1 MNKAKNNFIFKLKIP
16 LVIYF
21 LIITFAMIV
30 FLMPHISFGQVGNP
44 ADFDPIPNTPYQPPI
59 FQPEVEAVRPITGD
73 VAVDPSPVDTTGQA
87 HNVSADTNTTVGD
100 SGSFGEIIYD
110 FVVTAVGG
118 IMGLFGSFFDY
129 AVDNFIIGFGD
140 KFKNSGIGFQIN
152 KSWGLVR
159 DIFNLTFIF
168 GLVYIGF
175 QMILG
180 SGNSAKS
187 ALAHLISAALLVNFS
202 LYITKFVIDFSN
214 LAAAEIFKAFSG
226 RGIGTSFINM
236 LGFSQVLN
244 FNNEA
249 GGSIAWMY
257 IIGLLVMFVV
267 MIYVFAA
274 AAIMITIRF
283 AVLNI
288 YMVASPIMFLG
299 WVFPSM
305 ADYSQKYWK
314 GFLGQAFFA
323 PALIFMLYLSYNVTR
338 GYSGLTQASPGNL
351 SNIFKPQTYS
361 NAPAV
366 FTFFVLTIVFILAS
380 LVIAKEMGARGSSV
394 AIAGGIKASK
404 YVLKK
409 TGDITAGGVAKI
421 GRTVIGGGADRI
433 RRSEAMKNFNV
444 NHPFTAKL
452 AHSALTQVTDNSF
465 DVRNAFG
472 GIGGALGIGTGKK
485 GGFDT
490 RQKERAKRYQEYL
503 NTLPKEEKEK
513 AEKEARE
520 TERVKKALE
529 NAENAKAETETR
541 KTELSTA
548 QNELH
553 KKTAD
558 SRKRIIEL
566 NEILKS
572 VTDKEEKKE
581 MVNEI
586 NALEAGVKVEE
597 KEAEPLIAELTKLV
611 NDATKTGETVLN
623 KYNDILKEETTKI
636 IYASQLAYIGALG
649 KWSDK
654 LARSHNAP
662 AAGIG
667 ATTEAIAAAGIGATT
682 GAIAATVAGSI
693 GVTLGLGVLGPV
705 GAVLLG
711 GASGLGNLHS
721 NKLLVEA
728 LEKEYG
734 ESGMNKEKANKRKE
748 RALDIAKELKEAEV
762 PNIVPPTPTN
772 GKT

>member
-1 MNKAKNNFIFKLKIP
+1 MILIKNIFVSKLKITS
-16 LVIYF
+16 VTYF
-21 LIITFAMIV
+21 LILTFAMIV
-30 FLMPHISFGQVGNP
+30 FLMPQISF
-44 ADFDPIPNTPYQPPI
+44 A
-59 FQPEVEAVRPITGD
+59 E
-73 VAVDPSPVDTTGQA
+73 DTSTI
-87 HNVSADTNTTVGD
+87 
-100 SGSFGEIIYD
+100 GEIIYG
-110 FVVTAVGG
+110 FVLKYYGG
-118 IMGLFGSFFDY
+118 FMGLFGSFFDY
-129 AVDNFIIGFGD
+129 SVNDFIIGFGD

-236 LGFSQVLN
+236 LGFSNVLN
-244 FNNEA
+244 FNAPA
-249 GGSIAWMY
+249 GENIAWMY
-257 IIGLLVMFVV
+257 IFGLATLLTV
-267 MIYVFAA
+267 MIYVFAT

-283 AVLNI
+283 VVLNI

-299 WVFPSM
+299 LVFPSM
-305 ADYSQKYWK
+305 AGYSQKYWG
-314 GFLGQAFFA
+314 GFLRQAFFA

-338 GYSGLTQASPGNL
+338 GYSGLTQASGTELGRIFTPA
-351 SNIFKPQTYS
+351 SNPD
-361 NAPAV
+361 APAV

-380 LVIAKEMGARGSSV
+380 LVVAKEMGARGSSV

-649 KWSDK
+649 KWNDKNDKNDK
-654 LARSHNAP
+654 LARSHNAL

-667 ATTEAIAAAGIGATT
+667 AVTGAT
-682 GAIAATVAGSI
+682 AATVAGSI